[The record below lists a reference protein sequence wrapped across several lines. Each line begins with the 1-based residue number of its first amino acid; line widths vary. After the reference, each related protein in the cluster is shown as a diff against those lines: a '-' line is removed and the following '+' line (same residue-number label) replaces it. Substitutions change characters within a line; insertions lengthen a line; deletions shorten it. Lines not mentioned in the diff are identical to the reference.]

1 MVGGISNNSYVT
13 GMSPA
18 PKPDPKVIAEK
29 IFAKLDIKNQGYIT
43 EADLTSTAKQ
53 LNQSVSTIDV
63 QKAFKSLDTTG
74 DGKVTKGEFEDDFK
88 KAMDSLQ
95 SQMAQMRQ
103 IGKEGMPPPMGI
115 MGGGKPP
122 PPPPPPSSGGKSE
135 SSSDASNTTDS
146 ASSVKALIASV
157 IQPADTDGN
166 GKVSGAEQIKYD
178 TKQVSGTSISQSSS
192 AQSTTKAANAYR
204 AISQI

>member
-1 MVGGISNNSYVT
+1 MT
-13 GMSPA
+13 GMGPA
-18 PKPDPKVIAEK
+18 PKPDPKVIADK
-29 IFAKLDIKNQGYIT
+29 IFAKLDTKNQGYIT
-43 EADLTSTAKQ
+43 EADLTSVAKQ
-53 LNQSVSTIDV
+53 LNQSVSTTEV

-95 SQMAQMRQ
+95 SQMAQMQ
-103 IGKEGMPPPMGI
+103 HVGKEGMPPPMG
-115 MGGGKPP
+115 MMGGKPP
-122 PPPPPPSSGGKSE
+122 PPPPPPPGGGKGG
-135 SSSDASNTTDS
+135 SSSADSSTTDS
-146 ASSVKALIASV
+146 ASSIKALIASV

-192 AQSTTKAANAYR
+192 TQSTTKAANAYR